1 MKPENKATDTA
12 VPSVD
17 ELTGELNRVKYHSLY
32 KKLLR
37 STIHTLVNVAAI
49 SVLVAT
55 LLLPV
60 LQIFGTSMNPNLQE
74 GEIVVSVKSPQF
86 KTGDIIA
93 FYYNNRVLVK
103 RIIGCP
109 GDSVVITDSGDVYV
123 NNTLLDEPYLTE
135 KSYGTADI
143 CYDGDSLICGLV
155 TGIVHQHTA
164 DCVISVPATEPQG
177 LVCTA
182 EEHKHTEACFMNPE
196 DEASSGE
203 TGDDVPADKPPA
215 SDVPTGGDPSNE
227 TPRGDV
233 PTDAAQGGNVPGNA
247 VQSTGAANG
256 DTPEDDAAVNSTPAR
271 APAASDPITDVTLTI
286 HDYVSTSGYYE
297 AAVTGGEDALKDKN
311 VQYLWYKSTDG
322 GATYTPVEA
331 ENFTAGGNTVSNI
344 SGEHGEKLFLAPD
357 GGTVSDTLPS
367 VTYKAVL
374 MVDGTEYDSVSA
386 VCINT
391 TPALAL
397 AASGLGTVW
406 SRRRRSWKIGS
417 WSVCGPVLWQKRLCS
432 SMACSRPLTK
442 PPGSIWKMSTAANRK
457 ETAKNE
463 TPISQTP
470 GDSDCGTVDCRTGQ
484 RNIPEPLQAG
494 AAQHG
499 VCPGG
504 GRSGGSAGG
513 YDLDACPA
521 GLWKLYDTY
530 SG

>member
-247 VQSTGAANG
+247 VQST
-256 DTPEDDAAVNSTPAR
+256 
-271 APAASDPITDVTLTI
+271 
-286 HDYVSTSGYYE
+286 
-297 AAVTGGEDALKDKN
+297 
-311 VQYLWYKSTDG
+311 VQQ
-322 GATYTPVEA
+322 
-331 ENFTAGGNTVSNI
+331 TAI
-344 SGEHGEKLFLAPD
+344 RPR
-357 GGTVSDTLPS
+357 
-367 VTYKAVL
+367 
-374 MVDGTEYDSVSA
+374 
-386 VCINT
+386 T
-391 TPALAL
+391 T
-397 AASGLGTVW
+397 
-406 SRRRRSWKIGS
+406 RRSTAPRPG
-417 WSVCGPVLWQKRLCS
+417 RLLP
-432 SMACSRPLTK
+432 ATL
-442 PPGSIWKMSTAANRK
+442 
-457 ETAKNE
+457 
-463 TPISQTP
+463 SQM
-470 GDSDCGTVDCRTGQ
+470 
-484 RNIPEPLQAG
+484 
-494 AAQHG
+494 
-499 VCPGG
+499 
-504 GRSGGSAGG
+504 
-513 YDLDACPA
+513 
-521 GLWKLYDTY
+521 
-530 SG
+530 